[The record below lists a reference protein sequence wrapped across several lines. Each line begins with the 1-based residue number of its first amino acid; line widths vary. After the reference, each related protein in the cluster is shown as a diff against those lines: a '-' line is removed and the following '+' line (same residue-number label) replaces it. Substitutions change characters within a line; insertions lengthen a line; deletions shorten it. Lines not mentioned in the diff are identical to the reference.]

1 MLGNE
6 LNQMLT
12 QIHDMEKVAQRS
24 YSIFE
29 QNKEELSKNEF
40 QTVLLDLKKRVIRS
54 TMTSV
59 VNIIDR
65 VVEDGSLNIQGEPRQ
80 FNVNSIQ
87 VSSDDTLYL
96 VVREVLGIDLMDKK
110 YILDSEPTLIDFKT
124 VTRIF

>member
-29 QNKEELSKNEF
+29 KNKEELSKNEF
-40 QTVLLDLKKRVIRS
+40 QTVLMDLKKRVIRS

-59 VNIIDR
+59 VNVIDR
-65 VVEDGSLNIQGEPRQ
+65 VVEDGSLNIQGEARQ

-96 VVREVLGIDLMDKK
+96 VVREVLGIDLIDKK
-110 YILDSEPTLIDFKT
+110 YILDSESTLIDFKT

>member
-29 QNKEELSKNEF
+29 ENKEELSKSEF
-40 QTVLLDLKKRVIRS
+40 TTVLMDLKKRVIRS

-96 VVREVLGIDLMDKK
+96 VVREVLGVDLMDKK
-110 YILDSEPTLIDFKT
+110 YILDSEPTLVDFKT